1 MMQTYRVSA
10 FNTAQESENKIH
22 DDDVARRFGF
32 TGGLVPGVDVYAY
45 MTQPPVA
52 RWGRAWLERGTA
64 ECRFDRPVYDGKFA
78 DVTPQA
84 DAEGMTLLVESEG
97 VRCATGRADLPAV
110 ELPPSLAAFPQC
122 APPLERPLADEAS
135 LAVGRYFGM
144 APLVYDE
151 AFAAN
156 YLRDLREV
164 LPIYQQEG
172 LVHPGLILRM
182 GNWVLG
188 TNVKLGP
195 WIHVGSAVRHFATGK
210 VGDAITG
217 RAQVVANYTHKG
229 HKFVELDVLVLA
241 NEARP
246 LARIRHTAIYRPRQV
261 AQAA

>member
-1 MMQTYRVSA
+1 MQTYRVSA

-22 DDDVARRFGF
+22 DDAVAQRFGF

-64 ECRFDRPVYDGKFA
+64 DCRFDKPVYDGKFTDVIPTA
-78 DVTPQA
+78 DG
-84 DAEGMTLLVESEG
+84 DGMTLLVQSEG
-97 VRCATGRADLPAV
+97 LRCATGRADLPAA
-110 ELPPSLAAFPQC
+110 EPPPDLAAFPHR
-122 APPLERPLADEAS
+122 APPAERPPADEQS
-135 LAVGRYFGM
+135 LAVGLYLGM
-144 APLVYDE
+144 EPLLYDD
-151 AFAAN
+151 AFATK
-156 YLRDLREV
+156 YLADLRET
-164 LPIYQQEG
+164 LPIYTQER

-195 WIHVGSAVRHFATGK
+195 WIHVGSAVRHFATGT

-241 NEARP
+241 NEVKP
-246 LARIRHTAIYRPRQV
+246 LARIRHTAIYLPRQV
-261 AQAA
+261 AAA

>member
-1 MMQTYRVSA
+1 MQTYRVSA

-64 ECRFDRPVYDGKFA
+64 DCRFDRPVYDGKFA
-78 DVTPQA
+78 DVTPTA
-84 DAEGMTLLVESEG
+84 DGDGMTLLVESEG
-97 VRCATGRADLPAV
+97 VRCATGRADLRVAEAPPA
-110 ELPPSLAAFPQC
+110 LSAFPFRA
-122 APPLERPLADEAS
+122 APDERPPADEES
-135 LAVGRYFGM
+135 LAVGLYFGM
-144 APLVYDE
+144 APLLYDE
-151 AFAAN
+151 AFATK
-156 YLRDLREV
+156 YLHELRET
-164 LPIYQQEG
+164 LPIYRQEG

-188 TNVKLGP
+188 CNVKLGP
-195 WIHVGSAVRHFATGK
+195 WIHVGSAVRHFGTGN
-210 VGDAITG
+210 VGDGITG

-241 NEARP
+241 NETKP

-261 AQAA
+261 AQAS